1 MIDCIM
7 LETKA
12 LIDFVLQD
20 PRIKEELSAIS
31 ELVGYD
37 EFINTLIKALREA
50 KEKIAVER
58 YKEGKIT
65 LSELKRVLNVSE
77 WEIDDILKKYGVYR
91 KYEL

>member
-1 MIDCIM
+1 M

>member
-1 MIDCIM
+1 M
-7 LETKA
+7 LEAKT
-12 LIDFVLQD
+12 LIDSIHQD

-37 EFINTLIKALREA
+37 EVIETLIKALKEA

-65 LSELKRVLNVSE
+65 LSELKRMLNVSE
-77 WEIDDILKKYGVYR
+77 
-91 KYEL
+91 

>member
-1 MIDCIM
+1 M
-7 LETKA
+7 LEAKT
-12 LIDFVLQD
+12 LIDSILQD
-20 PRIKEELSAIS
+20 PRIREELSTIS

-37 EFINTLIKALREA
+37 EVIETLIKALKET

-65 LSELKRVLNVSE
+65 LSELKRMLNVSE
-77 WEIDDILKKYGVYR
+77 WEIDEILRKYGVYR

>member
-1 MIDCIM
+1 M
-7 LETKA
+7 LEAKT
-12 LIDFVLQD
+12 LIDSILQD

-37 EFINTLIKALREA
+37 EVIETLIKALKEA

-65 LSELKRVLNVSE
+65 LSELKRMLNVSE
-77 WEIDDILKKYGVYR
+77 WEIDEILRKYGVYR
-91 KYEL
+91 RYEL